1 MDEMH
6 IKADLV
12 YDKFSG
18 IIYYWVYNS
27 CVLAIVLWLSL
38 ISIMCTL
45 TIGALLGFTN
55 LGDID
60 TRLTQL
66 ERSIERGKSESLP
79 LTNTMLVFMV
89 RGLFSGLQFPY
100 AQFPC
105 ASLSG
110 DQLFPLFWEAV
121 ARLERY
127 GVKVLG
133 LTCDGLAANRRF
145 FKLHNDSQGTEL
157 TYKVPNPYTD
167 EPRPIYFMSDPP
179 HLLKTVRNC
188 WANKHRHLWVS
199 VSKLSLGT

>member
-1 MDEMH
+1 MDKMH

-18 IIYYWVYNS
+18 IIYNWIYNS
-27 CVLAIVLWLSL
+27 CVLAIVLCLSL
-38 ISIMCTL
+38 ISIMSTL
-45 TIGALLGFTN
+45 IIGALLGFTN
-55 LGDID
+55 IGDID

-66 ERSIERGKSESLP
+66 ERSVEHEISESLP
-79 LTNTMLVFMV
+79 LANRMLVFMV
-89 RGLFSGLQFPY
+89 TVLFSGLQFPY

-127 GVKVLG
+127 DVKVLG

-145 FKLHNDSQGTEL
+145 FKFHNDSQGTEP

-188 WANKHRHLWVS
+188 WANKHRQLWVS
-199 VSKLSLGT
+199 I